1 MPTAGWKIR
10 TAAAAAG
17 QTITRTTDE
26 ANLFIRDCDSDDF
39 CDQGSNFERYM
50 TTKAAVCSVIIVCD
64 HTANQTA
71 TCMVVLHTNVS

>member
-1 MPTAGWKIR
+1 MKPFVAIGGVSDVVQHAETYYISV
-10 TAAAAAG
+10 
-17 QTITRTTDE
+17 E
-26 ANLFIRDCDSDDF
+26 ATDDF